1 MMQIFKHIDKP
12 VRARWSIFLL
22 LAIICFIPGALYSEE
37 SQGNANRTD
46 IQKAR
51 EIKLKRI
58 AVTWYQQPMDITL
71 LTGEVESG
79 RLMIFEEGE
88 FRLKT
93 ANGVRNVPAHNVK
106 SVTLKKQSQDLLLV
120 GLTGLGGAGL
130 LSAAVSLSTNADQG
144 KVAVAALIG
153 AVAGSALG
161 WKFFYQDIVIQIE

>member
-1 MMQIFKHIDKP
+1 MVSIHKHIDKSILS
-12 VRARWSIFLL
+12 RWAIFLL
-22 LAIICFIPGALYSEE
+22 LALICCLPRPLYSEE
-37 SQGNANRTD
+37 SQANANRTD

-58 AVTWYQQPMDITL
+58 AVTWYQQPMDIAL
-71 LTGEVESG
+71 HTGEVESG
-79 RLMIFEEGE
+79 RLMIFEDGE

-130 LSAAVSLSTNADQG
+130 FSAAVSLSTNADQG
-144 KVAVAALIG
+144 KVTVAALIG